1 MSYDLVLNHVCS
13 HIQHE
18 FDSPLLPIWESCRD
32 YSLQH
37 PGCFESEEGPCLWF
51 LDEVAELYQLPGDE
65 IDRLYWLYQSI
76 KLDMFSRPPN
86 G

>member
-1 MSYDLVLNHVCS
+1 
-13 HIQHE
+13 
-18 FDSPLLPIWESCRD
+18 
-32 YSLQH
+32 
-37 PGCFESEEGPCLWF
+37 
-51 LDEVAELYQLPGDE
+51 VAELYQLPGDE